1 MSKLAVKTK
10 TVKTVK
16 KTKEV
21 PVVEPVPV
29 VAEPVAVAEPV
40 EPVEPVVAVTEG
52 FKERF
57 ERLVEAKNAQINVLR
72 EEIKELRKLQKD
84 HDQIVRNMSKK
95 KKRVRKEGEPK
106 RESALSRP
114 IEISEDMS
122 KFLEPYGIK
131 KGDLVSRVDVNRMV
145 NRYIKENNLQNSE
158 YRREIIPDAKLK
170 KILGDSI
177 EYKVAGDE
185 SSAKVYTYLKLQ
197 RYLARHFPKREPVVA
212 K

>member
-1 MSKLAVKTK
+1 MTKVAVKTK
-10 TVKTVK
+10 VVK
-16 KTKEV
+16 KTKVVPVVEVPVVVAPVEV
-21 PVVEPVPV
+21 PVVEAPVPV
-29 VAEPVAVAEPV
+29 VEAPV
-40 EPVEPVVAVTEG
+40 EA
-52 FKERF
+52 FKLRF
-57 ERLVEAKNAQINVLR
+57 DKLVEAKTAQINALR
-72 EEIKELRKLQKD
+72 DEIKELRKLQKD
-84 HDQIVRNMSKK
+84 HDQVVKTLSKK

-177 EYKVAGDE
+177 EFKVPGDE
-185 SSAKVYTYLKLQ
+185 NSAKVYTYLKLQ
-197 RYLARHFPKREPVVA
+197 KYLSKHFPKREVA
-212 K
+212 A